1 MYLGVFVKDNKEICA
16 AYRDQLEI
24 LFKVRVCELIEL
36 ARQLN
41 KEHPRNFEFQMLM
54 GAHDKRKEELAGEGY
69 KVCGYIPYGKGWLGY
84 FLCRLNEQKRDIRT
98 ALVCVLKGD

>member
-1 MYLGVFVKDNKEICA
+1 MLT
-16 AYRDQLEI
+16 YRDQLEI
-24 LFKVRVCELIEL
+24 LFKVRGCELIEL

-84 FLCRLNEQKRDIRT
+84 FLRRLNEQKRDIRT
-98 ALVCVLKGD
+98 ALVCVIKGD